1 MSSVKFEASRRS
13 GRTPLSY
20 FAPLVVTSDKK
31 FWNVLPKNAVPT
43 GKGKAPQQVGYWNE
57 QPRWRM
63 QKGQKVEKPSHWHFY
78 FLGTGPH
85 ADAKFRERIPGV
97 VWVSKANAN
106 LEPTDLGTRSKARN
120 LITPKFDNELPSD
133 IEVVDKSSAPNSRGN
148 SRSQSRGPGNG
159 SKSRSN
165 SKSRD
170 NSQSRDNSNNRGKS
184 QSRNNSRSRGQQRD
198 NNKQRQGAGNAGNNT
213 ADLAAAIVLALEKAG
228 LTREAEKTPKET
240 GANNN
245 KKSKSRASSPAPAQP
260 KNSDQLTR
268 VMWKRNPDPSCNVKQ
283 CFGPRSQYQNFGDED
298 AIKNGVKAKHFPS
311 WSELT
316 PNAAALLFGSEIVTV
331 EDGDDVVIQYT
342 YQVRVPKTHPA
353 LQTFLPQVGAYA
365 NVGDEMSEDV
375 VIESTPT
382 TSSAPAAE
390 ESAAAPQLPP
400 KLNPKA
406 ATFVPPKVDPNYF
419 AGMKVEIMNTTLS
432 DDSTV

>member
-63 QKGQKVEKPSHWHFY
+63 QKGQKVEKPSYWHFY

-85 ADAKFRERIPGV
+85 ADAEFRKRIPGV

-120 LITPKFDNELPSD
+120 LIVPKFDSELPAD
-133 IEVVDKSSAPNSRGN
+133 IEIVDKSSAPNSRGN
-148 SRSQSRGPGNG
+148 SRSQSRGAGNG
-159 SKSRSN
+159 SKSRGN

-170 NSQSRDNSNNRGKS
+170 NSRARDNSNNRGKS
-184 QSRNNSRSRGQQRD
+184 QSRNNSRSRGQQRN
-198 NNKQRQGAGNAGNNT
+198 NNKQYQHAGNTGNNT

-228 LTREAEKTPKET
+228 LTRETEKTPAKE

-260 KNSDQLTR
+260 KNSDQLSK
-268 VMWKRNPDPSCNVKQ
+268 VMWKRTPDPSCDVTK
-283 CFGPRSQYQNFGDED
+283 CFGPRSQYLNFGDED
-298 AIKNGVKAKHFPS
+298 AVKNGVKAKHFPS
-311 WSELT
+311 WAELT
-316 PNAAALLFGSEIVTV
+316 PNAAALLFGSEIMTV
-331 EDGDDVVIQYT
+331 EDGEDLIIEYT
-342 YQVRVPKTHPA
+342 HQVRVPKTHPA
-353 LQTFLPQVGAYA
+353 LQTFLPQVSAYA
-365 NVGDEMSEDV
+365 NGGEDMVDDV
-375 VIESTPT
+375 VVENTLNK
-382 TSSAPAAE
+382 TSASAA
-390 ESAAAPQLPP
+390 SDNAAAPTLP

-406 ATFVPPKVDPNYF
+406 ATFVPPKINPNF
-419 AGMKVEIMNTTLS
+419 FDGMKVEIMDTTLT